1 MSSVPVI
8 NCCATALRKPIDTVN
23 KPMQHWSIKAIGVAE
38 IMADH
43 PTLSTLS
50 L

>member
-23 KPMQHWSIKAIGVAE
+23 KPDA
-38 IMADH
+38 
-43 PTLSTLS
+43 TLVY
-50 L
+50 